1 MVYNKILKYMLVVR
15 GRIMKKKVISKAFLA
30 ALVATGT
37 IYSGSYAAAPTEE
50 EFNDFKTTVTTALEN
65 VKTIEQNLTG
75 QYDSLKAKVEAVENQ
90 AGSATIADGSIT
102 NGKLDNALQTK
113 IQEGA
118 DAKQGL
124 TELQTKVDENKTDLD
139 QKIADDHKLIEQ
151 NRGKITTLEEKDA
164 ELEAKDTEIEGKV
177 TAVEGKV
184 GTLETSN
191 GELTTKVGDLETFKL
206 TTETKLGEL
215 ETNINN
221 VNTQATTNASDI
233 QTVKGNITN
242 LQNKDTELE
251 NKVTTLENKKV
262 TDADI
267 DDNTIS
273 GTKLTDS
280 TISADKFDT
289 ATKATFDK
297 IDTAAQDITNAIA
310 DVKLEKAAANTSAV
324 AAKTSQ
330 DAAKRSEDAA
340 ADSATA
346 AAQSAT
352 AAQTAVQGIQ
362 DNLTQIET
370 NKNNIEQIVQNTE
383 AWGNTVN
390 QNITDLSNAFNKEAE
405 KSFNKNIAQDQ
416 AIETLKS
423 ITDNQ
428 TESIKENQK
437 DITYNK
443 ELIAQHGDR
452 LNEVDD
458 KLSSI
463 VENTEAWGNTVS
475 KNITD
480 LSNALGTQIAQNKDK
495 ILEQN
500 QSLEDIKFN
509 VQNQT
514 DAIKDLQVKNTEQDT
529 RLADI
534 ETLNNAQNTRL
545 DAIETKN
552 TEQDGRLGNIE
563 DLNKEQNDRL
573 HALDGKTSDLTTGL
587 GNTNKDLAGTKDD
600 LSATKADMVKLD
612 NRLSNRIND
621 VEKGANSGIAS
632 ALATAN
638 IAPLPGD
645 NTSHGLGI
653 GIGKYRNGTAIA
665 VGLTGVNEKRT
676 LSWKLATTY
685 DSDNAFGLGMGV
697 NIAFGKHTPKQ
708 TVNNDE
714 LKAELEFMR
723 SYIGQLH
730 DEIEALK
737 AQIATK

>member
-1 MVYNKILKYMLVVR
+1 MLVVR

-37 IYSGSYAAAPTEE
+37 IYSGSYAAAPTEQ

-151 NRGKITTLEEKDA
+151 NSGKIT
-164 ELEAKDTEIEGKV
+164 
-177 TAVEGKV
+177 
-184 GTLETSN
+184 TLETSN
-191 GELTTKVGDLETFKL
+191 GELTTKVSDLENFKG
-206 TTETKLGEL
+206 TTEPKLREL
-215 ETNINN
+215 E
-221 VNTQATTNASDI
+221 A
-233 QTVKGNITN
+233 
-242 LQNKDTELE
+242 KDAEIE
-251 NKVTTLENKKV
+251 GKVTTLENNTQDLTTKVGDLEAFKGTTETKLNDLTTKVGSLETKKV

-267 DDNTIS
+267 TDGTIS
-273 GTKLTDS
+273 GVKITDG
-280 TISADKFDT
+280 TISAEKFDT
-289 ATKATFDK
+289 ATKASFDN
-297 IDTAAQDITNAIA
+297 IANATRDINNAIA

-352 AAQTAVQGIQ
+352 DAQTAVQGIQ

-563 DLNKEQNDRL
+563 TLNKEQNDRL

-600 LSATKADMVKLD
+600 LSATKADMIKLD

-638 IAPLPGD
+638 IAPLPSD
-645 NTSHGLGI
+645 DTSHGLGI